1 MKKKIYLELG
11 ITLIIGFLIGFF
23 VNSNITDRRIKGYSM
38 HQGESQFWKRAL
50 EEIDATREQ
59 KSLIFPIIKEHSEE
73 TRKVIHKA
81 WRELPPIWDR
91 MEDEIMLIL
100 TPEQQVQIKD
110 IKDNRR
116 EHIEERMN
124 RPDDQR
130 EKDGPQQNKNGNK
143 KKRENREPREPR
155 EDIE

>member
-1 MKKKIYLELG
+1 
-11 ITLIIGFLIGFF
+11 
-23 VNSNITDRRIKGYSM
+23 M
-38 HQGESQFWKRAL
+38 HQGESHFWKRAL
-50 EEIDATREQ
+50 EEVDATREQ

-124 RPDDQR
+124 RPDDQH
-130 EKDGPQQNKNGNK
+130 EKDGPQKNKKGNK
-143 KKRENREPREPR
+143 KKRENREPREPH